1 MQYDTIHI
9 DNQQFPLKKEV
20 RWLGVQLTNKLNFN
34 QHIKKLKQKIS
45 TTFAQLQR
53 IIKPT
58 YRLSQKE
65 ARALISTVLTTQIM
79 HGSIIFYT
87 KNNEITVRNLLIIWY
102 NRAARLSTGMMRQ
115 TAQIFFEKYSGIT
128 NFTKTHNYVHNT
140 TKHPTTAESK
150 VPFPIPPWATPI
162 CQIENIHLTKENPKE
177 LIPSQVERLI
187 EEGTLTFFTDGSLIP
202 GKGGGEAALLANG
215 GMELSTYAGNDTCLT
230 NFNTELI
237 DLHLCIDIIDTRSK
251 DGDNLK
257 GIAIF
262 CDSKTAIESIAL
274 PQRSNPSQAL
284 IVKLYKKFKSWNPT
298 CPTRLLWCPGDSNI
312 PQNERVDRLAKDAA
326 QTQQTVNL
334 VES

>member
-1 MQYDTIHI
+1 MKYETIHI
-9 DNQQFPLKKEV
+9 DDQKFPLKKEV

-53 IIKPT
+53 IIKPA

-65 ARALISTVLTTQIM
+65 ARTLISTVLTTQIM

-115 TAQIFFEKYSGIT
+115 TAQIFFEKYSCIT

-140 TKHPTTAESK
+140 LASSEQGPIQKIIINELFTTPKSHQSPLHKILGGNTLQDQHQTRAESK
-150 VPFPIPPWATPI
+150 VPFPIPPWATPV
-162 CQIENIHLTKENPKE
+162 CQIENIHLTKEKAKE

-202 GKGGGEAALLANG
+202 GKGGGEAALLAND
-215 GMELSTYAGNDTCLT
+215 GMELSTYAGHNTLLT

-237 DLHLCIDIIDTRSK
+237 ALHLCIDMIDTRIK
-251 DGDNLK
+251 DGNNLK

-262 CDSKTAIESIAL
+262 CNSKTAIESIAL

-284 IVKLYKKFKSWNPT
+284 IVKLYRKFN
-298 CPTRLLWCPGDSNI
+298 N
-312 PQNERVDRLAKDAA
+312 A
-326 QTQQTVNL
+326 
-334 VES
+334 